1 MQTNTH
7 THTHTHALS
16 LSQSVSLT
24 QSVSHSLT
32 HTHRNAEQVC
42 MRMRRTATCSAV
54 QRTKTRV
61 SVGKLEDSLG
71 VVSSACIAL
80 CSTLYEDKARTGH
93 SRAASPSTA
102 LAHAVRALRA
112 CFGKSLDVRS
122 AQRNGSGDAGGA
134 GRRRMETA
142 ANASQGAAP
151 RD

>member
-1 MQTNTH
+1 MLQRIF
-7 THTHTHALS
+7 LS
-16 LSQSVSLT
+16 LV
-24 QSVSHSLT
+24 
-32 HTHRNAEQVC
+32 
-42 MRMRRTATCSAV
+42 
-54 QRTKTRV
+54 
-61 SVGKLEDSLG
+61 LG
-71 VVSSACIAL
+71 F
-80 CSTLYEDKARTGH
+80 
-93 SRAASPSTA
+93 ASGAA